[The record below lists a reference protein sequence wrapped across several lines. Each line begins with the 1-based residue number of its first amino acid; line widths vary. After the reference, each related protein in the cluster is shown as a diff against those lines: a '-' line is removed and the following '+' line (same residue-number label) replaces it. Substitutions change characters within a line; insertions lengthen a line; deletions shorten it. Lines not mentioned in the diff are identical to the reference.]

1 VATRLQLGPGK
12 GYPEFRRAI
21 PQSLQ
26 TDARILPQRDYNHF
40 LPNPFQLSNQPINRN
55 KTTSNNNGEIK

>member
-1 VATRLQLGPGK
+1 MVSRLQLGPGK

-26 TDARILPQRDYNHF
+26 TDARILPQTNYDHF
-40 LPNPFQLSNQPINRN
+40 LPNHFQLSNQPINRR
-55 KTTSNNNGEIK
+55 